1 MLYATGKRKSAIA
14 KVRIFE
20 GGKGLITMNNSD
32 CQSYF
37 GRSSLASRIMA
48 PFKAINFDTSKI
60 DVKIDALGGGI
71 MGQSEAARHGIAKIL
86 SKISSEASKKI
97 LRELGYLTRDS
108 RAVESKKSGFKK
120 ARKKPQ
126 FSKR

>member
-14 KVRIFE
+14 KVRVLE
-20 GGKGLITMNNSD
+20 GGRGLVTMNNSD
-32 CQSYF
+32 CKSYL
-37 GRSSLASRIMA
+37 GRDSLASRVMS

-60 DVKIDALGGGI
+60 DVKIDALGGGV
-71 MGQSEAARHGIAKIL
+71 MGQSEAARHGISKIL
-86 SKISSEASKKI
+86 SKICDESSKKI
-97 LRELGYLTRDS
+97 LRELGYITRDS